1 MTTTT
6 RQKFFTLE
14 KKMQLKKGDIVVLN
28 GTINATKFE
37 VLDAKGSEV
46 CVKQKDSN
54 YCPQYVGIDR
64 IYAVVNAQ

>member
-1 MTTTT
+1 MLTT

-14 KKMQLKKGDIVVLN
+14 KVMKLKKGDIVILN
-28 GTINATKFE
+28 GSKNATKFE

-46 CVKQKDSN
+46 CVKEKDSN

-64 IYAVVNAQ
+64 IYTVVDAQ